1 MTDDIISI
9 IGVGGCLVAFV
20 ACAGGALLPRG
31 LRVGEPMKAVRERG
45 GCSTRWTR
53 TPWPCYGRRRSTTTG

>member
-20 ACAGGALLPRG
+20 ACAVAHYYLAAS
-31 LRVGEPMKAVRERG
+31 V
-45 GCSTRWTR
+45 
-53 TPWPCYGRRRSTTTG
+53 